1 MRSDVPN
8 HRRSVLFFAAL
19 LALLDCDSS
28 PTAPDADGDGIPDH
42 ADNCPQLANASQA
55 DLDGD
60 GIGDACEIALTVIH
74 DEFFHPTSWRVFRV
88 DSSGGASHVAV
99 QGAGELGHSG
109 FYRRMTHEHAP
120 GSSIAVVHELLGQV
134 FDPETQGEIV
144 ELDAEFDAA
153 LLSPPEPLAEVEH
166 ALVVLQEG
174 TVYSHPFAP
183 IARNQWST
191 FLGEKLTAADFRN
204 DLGQSPDWT
213 RAGTTVSFGI
223 RRSTRNALA
232 DSILIVH
239 TMASLNLFVRSRP
252 GAEVRSRWGSRV
264 P

>member
-1 MRSDVPN
+1 MRSDGST
-8 HRRSVLFFAAL
+8 HWSSALFCAAP

-28 PTAPDADGDGIPDH
+28 PTAPNADGDGIPDH
-42 ADNCPQLANASQA
+42 TDNCPQLANASQA

-74 DEFFHPTSWRVFRV
+74 DEFFHPTSWRVFSV

-99 QGAGELGHSG
+99 QGSGELGNSG
-109 FYRRMTHEHAP
+109 FYRRMTHEHAL

-153 LLSPPEPLAEVEH
+153 LVSPPEPRAAVLH
-166 ALVVLQEG
+166 ALVVMQEG
-174 TVYSHPFAP
+174 SVYAHAYAP
-183 IARNQWST
+183 IARNQWLT

-204 DLGQSPDWT
+204 ELGQSPDWT
-213 RAGTTVSFGI
+213 RAGTTPSFGI
-223 RRSTRNALA
+223 RRTTLNAQA
-232 DSILIVH
+232 DSVLIVH
-239 TMASLNLFVRSRP
+239 TMANLNLFVRSRP
-252 GAEVRSRWGSRV
+252 GAEAGSRLGSRV